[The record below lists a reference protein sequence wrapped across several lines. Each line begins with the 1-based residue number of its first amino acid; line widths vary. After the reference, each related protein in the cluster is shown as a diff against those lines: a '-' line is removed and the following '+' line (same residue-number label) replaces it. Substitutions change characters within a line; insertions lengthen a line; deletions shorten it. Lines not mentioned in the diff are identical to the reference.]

1 MQLRVYLT
9 LLSIIGSLS
18 LSGQI
23 GGESTYQFLN
33 MSNSA
38 RIAALGGIQVAIND
52 SADLNLAFYNPGLL
66 KESCTNQLLMNYVN
80 YLTDINVGYVS
91 YGFSLG
97 KYGTMAAGMHY
108 INYGKFI
115 AADEN
120 GVKSENGF
128 SAGEYALNIIWSK
141 KIQRW
146 NVGANLKPVLSGFES
161 YRSFGIAADIGASL
175 LSVNNRS
182 SFGLVARNI
191 GTQITSYY
199 EGGKR
204 EAIPFELLAGFSQKL
219 AHAPLVLSV
228 TARQLNHWNLARPD
242 EDNTQ
247 DEFNT
252 EPAESFGKQFMRH
265 LLLGAEI
272 LPSPNFTLRL
282 GYDYHLRQE
291 MKLEEKLST
300 VGFSLGFGVKIK
312 RFRLDYST
320 TRFHVAGSSNLI
332 SLAFNLNNTI
342 F

>member
-1 MQLRVYLT
+1 MQPRVFLT
-9 LLSIIGSLS
+9 LLSLIGSLS
-18 LSGQI
+18 LSAQI

-33 MSNSA
+33 MTNSA

-52 SADLNLAFYNPGLL
+52 SSDLNLAFYNPALL
-66 KESCTNQLLMNYVN
+66 KEPCTNQLLLNYVN

-97 KYGTMAAGMHY
+97 EYGTMAAGMHY

-120 GVKSENGF
+120 GVISETGF
-128 SAGEYALNIIWSK
+128 NAGEYALNIIWSK

-146 NVGANLKPVLSGFES
+146 HIGANLKPVLSGFES
-161 YRSFGIAADIGASL
+161 YRSFGIAADLGASV
-175 LSVNNRS
+175 LSRNNRS
-182 SFGLVARNI
+182 SAGLVVRNI
-191 GTQITSYY
+191 GTQITTYY

-204 EAIPFELLAGFSQKL
+204 ESLPFEILAGFSQKL

-228 TARQLNHWNLARPD
+228 TARQLNHWNLAKPD
-242 EDNTQ
+242 KDSSE
-247 DEFNT
+247 DEFET

-272 LPSPNFTLRL
+272 LPTPNFTLRA

-291 MKLEEKLST
+291 LKLEEKLST
-300 VGFSLGFGVKIK
+300 VGFSMGFGIKIK

-332 SLAFNLNNTI
+332 SLAFNLNQSI

>member
-1 MQLRVYLT
+1 MQIKLYLT
-9 LLSIIGSLS
+9 FFFLMGALS
-18 LSGQI
+18 LSAQI

-33 MSNSA
+33 MTNSA
-38 RIAALGGIQVAIND
+38 RIAALGGIQVAVND
-52 SADLNLAFYNPGLL
+52 SADLNLAFYNPALL
-66 KESCTNQLLMNYVN
+66 KESCTNQLLLNYVN

-91 YGFSLG
+91 YGFTLG
-97 KYGTMAAGMHY
+97 KFGTMATGMHY

-120 GVKSENGF
+120 GVKSETGF

-141 KIQRW
+141 RFGRW
-146 NVGANLKPVLSGFES
+146 QVGANLKPVLSGFES
-161 YRSFGIAADIGASL
+161 YSSFGIAADLGASL
-175 LSVNNRS
+175 LSRNKRS

-191 GTQITSYY
+191 GTQITPYY

-204 EAIPFELLAGFSQKL
+204 ESIPFELLAGFSHKL
-219 AHAPLVLSV
+219 AHAPLALSV
-228 TARQLNHWNLARPD
+228 TAQQLNHWNLARPD
-242 EDNTQ
+242 KESSE
-247 DEFNT
+247 DEFAT

-265 LLLGAEI
+265 ILLGAEI

-282 GYDYHLRQE
+282 GYNYHLRQE
-291 MKLEEKLST
+291 LKLDEKLST
-300 VGFSLGFGVKIK
+300 VGFSLGFGLKIK

-332 SLAFNLNNTI
+332 SLAFNLNRNI